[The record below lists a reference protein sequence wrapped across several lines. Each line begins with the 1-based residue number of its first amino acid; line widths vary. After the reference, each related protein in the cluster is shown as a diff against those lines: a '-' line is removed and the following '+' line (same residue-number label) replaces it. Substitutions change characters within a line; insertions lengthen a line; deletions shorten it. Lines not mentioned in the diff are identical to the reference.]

1 MMVPT
6 TIVNLHV
13 PELLVVFEVHK
24 ADAMKLA
31 QVVVAA
37 LTVLAAVGPFMQQ
50 VCSGRQPK
58 IHLNR

>member
-1 MMVPT
+1 MHACMA
-6 TIVNLHV
+6 HSQRS
-13 PELLVVFEVHK
+13 ELLEVFAVQK
-24 ADAMKLA
+24 VDTMKLA

-37 LTVLAAVGPFMQQ
+37 LTVLAAAGPFMQQ